1 MKLLTR
7 RLLVIAMVMALLVSP
22 RLVTP
27 TNAAAAQGDTPDCT
41 GIAEWYAAI
50 GELKMQVAAAEND
63 PTVSFGTPNP
73 GLYRQ
78 AVQQLATIEAPEII
92 EEAQQALSN
101 GYGGLADFLDGGIAV
116 SQAMSAGQMPTY
128 DAQSNNVAL
137 LSDARGQLLGGFLAW
152 TVAGVT
158 CGITTEQFTPSPT
171 RGCDG
176 VADYLNT
183 AAATIG
189 GFWNFWYD
197 TANQNKTDTSALPL
211 GTGEILSGAA
221 FEDALKLATTPAPGM
236 AMDIQLA
243 TVQYLGALSN
253 LYLLN
258 LLGAMGVY
266 YGLDQQGLNQVQ
278 EQHQQQLELTQ
289 QQDAAIDQAWT
300 ELALDCDVATLYPK
314 SGQPDPE

>member
-1 MKLLTR
+1 MNLLFKR
-7 RLLVIAMVMALLVSP
+7 ISSIMIVLALVMSP
-22 RLVTP
+22 RMMTTP
-27 TNAAAAQGDTPDCT
+27 DAAAAQADAPDCT

-50 GELKMQVAAAEND
+50 GDLKRQVAAAEND

-78 AVQQLATIEAPEII
+78 AVQQLGTIEAPSII

-101 GYGGLADFLDGGIAV
+101 GYSALADFLDGGIAI
-116 SQAMSAGQMPTY
+116 SQGMSAGQTPTY
-128 DAQSNNVAL
+128 DAQSNNVSL

-158 CGITTEQFTPSPT
+158 CGITTAQFTPSPV

-221 FEDALKLATTPAPGM
+221 FEDALKLATTPAPEM
-236 AMDIQLA
+236 AMEIQLA

-266 YGLDQQGLNQVQ
+266 YGLDQQGLNQIQ

-289 QQDAAIDQAWT
+289 QQDASIDQAWT

>member
-1 MKLLTR
+1 MTR
-7 RLLVIAMVMALLVSP
+7 LMRRIASIAIVLALVMSP
-22 RLVTP
+22 RLMTSTP
-27 TNAAAAQGDTPDCT
+27 AAALQAGDPDCT

-50 GELKMQVAAAEND
+50 GELKTQVAAAEND

-73 GLYRQ
+73 ELYRQ
-78 AVQQLATIEAPEII
+78 AVEQLEMIEAPEII

-101 GYGGLADFLDGGIAV
+101 GYGALADFIDGSIAV
-116 SQAMSAGQMPTY
+116 SQGMNAGQTPTY

-158 CGITTEQFTPSPT
+158 CGITTEQFTPSAT

-197 TANQNKTDTSALPL
+197 TANQTKTDTSALPL

-221 FEDALKLATTPAPGM
+221 FEDALKLATTPAPEK
-236 AMDIQLA
+236 AMDIQLT

-266 YGLDQQGLNQVQ
+266 YGLDQQGINRIQ
-278 EQHQQQLELTQ
+278 EQHQQQLELTRQ
-289 QQDAAIDQAWT
+289 LDAAIDETWT

-314 SGQPDPE
+314 SGQLDPG